1 MHQKED
7 NALALDMKATIAESF
22 NSLVRQRGIDKVT
35 VKAVIEDCGISR
47 QTFYYHFQDIMDVVE
62 WCARQATQRMV
73 ERSLAAGSAHEALS
87 ELIRSTADNYALLR
101 KLMNS
106 QRREQIERILGQAA
120 RSYLEELIR
129 RKSPALQASYCDAEL
144 ALDFLTFGL
153 VGTLLKHCGEPDLDP
168 DALAEQIIRIL
179 SAKLPIA
186 GNQ

>member
-1 MHQKED
+1 
-7 NALALDMKATIAESF
+7 
-22 NSLVRQRGIDKVT
+22 
-35 VKAVIEDCGISR
+35 
-47 QTFYYHFQDIMDVVE
+47 
-62 WCARQATQRMV
+62 MV

-153 VGTLLKHCGEPDLDP
+153 VGMLLKHCGEPDLDP
-168 DALAEQIIRIL
+168 DTLAEQIIRIL

-186 GNQ
+186 GGQ